1 MKTVTLEID
10 EATDE
15 RLAALAQRCD
25 ATPGQFIDLLCSAL
39 DRSTLERVI
48 QQTIGEVVV
57 TVEPGIARLPE
68 RHSSQ
73 VPLDFEPLSR
83 TEVTPE

>member
-25 ATPGQFIDLLCSAL
+25 ATPGQFIDMLCSAL

-48 QQTIGEVVV
+48 QHSMGEVAG
-57 TVEPGIARLPE
+57 TSEPGIARLPQ
-68 RHSSQ
+68 RPPAQ

>member
-25 ATPGQFIDLLCSAL
+25 ATPGQFIDMLCSAL

-48 QQTIGEVVV
+48 QQTIGEVAV
-57 TVEPGIARLPE
+57 TSEPGIARLPE
-68 RHSSQ
+68 RPSSQ

-83 TEVTPE
+83 TEVTPL